1 MVCLMIHFDILQLTL
16 LGYRGHKLIGSGGV
30 MWDSR
35 AEYAA
40 GKISEG
46 QFVQQVSLSAPR

>member
-1 MVCLMIHFDILQLTL
+1 MVCLMISFDILPLTL